1 MTSLVLQ
8 NHQLGCFMM
17 YSWWFDGT
25 WRVYKMSTFCHS
37 MYIFNV
43 KYCLRASSPIWASEA
58 SLARTRERAV
68 KPRGAEER
76 TPRSRVLVRLAQI
89 GQLAR
94 GLRKVVVVFI
104 GLTFVLLVHHSRKV
118 PAQRS
123 LRRPVG
129 PAEGRKQVLRRQIES
144 EPQWYETPRQEKPLG
159 KNRPKSHY
167 EKKRMRRFGKITS

>member
-1 MTSLVLQ
+1 
-8 NHQLGCFMM
+8 
-17 YSWWFDGT
+17 
-25 WRVYKMSTFCHS
+25 

-144 EPQWYETPRQEKPLG
+144 EPQWYETPRQERPLG
-159 KNRPKSHY
+159 KNRLKSHY

>member
-17 YSWWFDGT
+17 YSWRFDGT
-25 WRVYKMSTFCHS
+25 WRVNKMSTLCHS

-43 KYCLRASSPIWASEA
+43 KYSLRASSPIWASEA
-58 SLARTRERAV
+58 SLARTRERAM

-76 TPRSRVLVRLAQI
+76 APCSRVLARLAQI
-89 GQLAR
+89 GELAR
-94 GLRKVVVVFI
+94 RLRKIVEAFI
-104 GLTFVLLVHHSRKV
+104 GWTFVLSVHHSRKV

-129 PAEGRKQVLRRQIES
+129 PAESRKQVLRRQIES
-144 EPQWYETPRQEKPLG
+144 EPRWYETPRQERLLG
-159 KNRPKSHY
+159 KNRPKSRH
-167 EKKRMRRFGKITS
+167 EKKRIRRFGKITS